1 MHTKVKQWGKI
12 DKNLNKTFHLVNTII
27 NEDKWNIEKIL

>member
-12 DKNLNKTFHLVNTII
+12 DKNLNKTFYLVNTLI
-27 NEDKWNIEKIL
+27 NKDKW

>member
-12 DKNLNKTFHLVNTII
+12 DKNFKKTFHLVNILI
-27 NEDKWNIEKIL
+27 NGNIEKIL